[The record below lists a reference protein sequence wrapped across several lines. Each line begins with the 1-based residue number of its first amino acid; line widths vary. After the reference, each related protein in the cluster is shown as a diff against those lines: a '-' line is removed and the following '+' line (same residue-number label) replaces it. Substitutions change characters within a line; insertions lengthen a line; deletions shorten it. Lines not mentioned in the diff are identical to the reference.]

1 MNFSRGLRKFL
12 ARWLRRL
19 RDFASSL
26 PFMNSSF
33 TVSDQTHFKTRA
45 QLYHYAARV
54 TRVYDADTVTV
65 DIDLG
70 LNLWRRDQ
78 TIRLWKINAPELRG
92 EERER
97 GLVARD
103 FVRERVLDRDVLLR
117 TILDKRGVDREG
129 KYGRLLGEILFEDES
144 GASIN
149 LNALLLE
156 RGHAVKY
163 GEDGSAVPSP
173 VPAGAQSAE
182 AAPLPSAVAIA
193 LVRCPFC
200 GQLRGV
206 EPDQDRVLAC
216 SNCLD
221 PAHQKSYAAVA

>member
-1 MNFSRGLRKFL
+1 MTTFFSI
-12 ARWLRRL
+12 
-19 RDFASSL
+19 
-26 PFMNSSF
+26 
-33 TVSDQTHFKTRA
+33 SDQPHFKTRA
-45 QLYHYAARV
+45 QLYHYAAHV
-54 TRVYDADTVTV
+54 TRVYDADTLTV

-78 TIRLWKINAPELRG
+78 TIRLWKIDAPELRG

-97 GLVARD
+97 GLLARD

-129 KYGRLLGEILFEDES
+129 KYGRLLGEIVFENER

-149 LNALLLE
+149 LNALLIE
-156 RGHAVKY
+156 RGHAVEY
-163 GEDGSAVPSP
+163 GEDGSAVES
-173 VPAGAQSAE
+173 E
-182 AAPLPSAVAIA
+182 ATALPSTVAVA

-206 EPDQDRVLAC
+206 QPEQDQLLTC
-216 SNCLD
+216 PNCLD
-221 PAHQKSYAAVA
+221 PAHQRSYVAVA